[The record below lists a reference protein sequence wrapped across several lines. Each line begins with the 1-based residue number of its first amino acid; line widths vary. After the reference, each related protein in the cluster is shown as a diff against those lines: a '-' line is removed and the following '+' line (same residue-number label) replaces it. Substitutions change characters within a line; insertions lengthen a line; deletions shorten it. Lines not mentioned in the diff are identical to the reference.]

1 MKGSRSIILVV
12 IIAVAGVVIAKQKM
26 KAPPAVTEQAA
37 ETGEPAPGSADRPT
51 ENGSQPSTSSQAERN
66 EPSSSVPIPPPG
78 ANGDGK
84 PPGAVVITPPTPS
97 PQPPA
102 PRPTDVRPTADG
114 SHDGP
119 LPGSELANCLKNRL
133 PTMADFG
140 RTWCKPCKAMVPILK
155 QAAKDYEGKANILFV
170 DLGKYAKLGRNYRI
184 RAMPTQI
191 FFDAQGNEVGRHM
204 GYMGSKDIEK
214 RLAELGVE
222 K

>member
-12 IIAVAGVVIAKQKM
+12 IVAVAGVVIAKQKM

-37 ETGEPAPGSADRPT
+37 ETPQSAPKNGADD
-51 ENGSQPSTSSQAERN
+51 S
-66 EPSSSVPIPPPG
+66 
-78 ANGDGK
+78 K
-84 PPGAVVITPPTPS
+84 P
-97 PQPPA
+97 
-102 PRPTDVRPTADG
+102 
-114 SHDGP
+114 DGP
-119 LPGSELANCLKNRL
+119 LPGSRLAECLISGR

-155 QAAKDYEGKANILFV
+155 QAAKDYQGKANILFV

-204 GYMGSKDIEK
+204 GYMGSKDIER